1 MFFNLFV
8 VESGRSVQGEVD
20 AGGDFV
26 KIESEDL
33 NTWVYELNEGT
44 TGRPQDWQVGP
55 KVD

>member
-33 NTWVYELNEGT
+33 NTWVYELIEGT
-44 TGRPQDWQVGP
+44 TGRPQDWHVGP

>member
-1 MFFNLFV
+1 
-8 VESGRSVQGEVD
+8 VQGEVD

-26 KIESEDL
+26 KIERQDL